1 MISKNNRI
9 KRMEA
14 TSERKQH
21 HGIRTLSVGA
31 VSVLLGTT
39 LWISIPTSTVHA
51 DEINIDDNQPK
62 TNLESNESASTD
74 HVEKVIVE
82 QNQSSSEGAQQDIN
96 AANDVSAQNDQK
108 SVNKINDEIIKNE
121 NVDADIKIN
130 TDNSHAETS
139 YSQTE
144 SQEII
149 ENKQKTD
156 VEKNKTQTTDNITPV
171 EQTGNSSENTSTNL
185 TTQSPVDNSTNN
197 DVNVNNSNLADT
209 QAELIDS
216 NTQFYESSPLIDQIG
231 QQGKTTVNSSDNTSS
246 KLNIDDLS
254 PDLSDE
260 VLKANLTQGNQILLN
275 QSNSS
280 DTIAGKN
287 ADPTKQLEAMA
298 RTAPLV
304 AASPNADN
312 YTTVNNYND
321 LQRAVSNYSVSGV
334 NIDGD
339 IYVFGNL
346 TINRAFTIKGT
357 NNAKLNLNQNA
368 IINNS
373 TLTLEDITVNGSIM
387 GNGTVNIKGDVIS
400 NVNES
405 NGYTLT
411 NSEKTAPGVKV
422 NWTQTK
428 GYNIQSS
435 TVNVD
440 DNASLTI
447 NRSSVGD
454 GIHLLSNGI
463 INVGNYSQLTIN
475 MNTNNELGTGATAR
489 YHDAGIFAESNGSFT
504 TGYKSVVTLNTS
516 IGQEIAMTGVR
527 PNVTDNDRFG
537 GYTRDRANGAGQINL
552 GQYSTLNFTGRD
564 GVILGN
570 NSNFNV
576 GEYANVHFENKGR
589 GVALDLAN
597 NSNINI
603 ADHAVTYFHSVG
615 KNTTNAIGVVVGPSG
630 SYEGYNYIGVNEAG
644 NITIGEDA
652 TFRVIMENRGDNAW
666 DDVISLDSQ
675 LTTTNAAFTSKK
687 GAIVDIRDDNTNFYA
702 ELISFPLGAAN
713 SRIDIQDPLL
723 LNLQRYS
730 AGGETTGWSWWGSY

>member
-14 TSERKQH
+14 ASERKQH

-121 NVDADIKIN
+121 NVDADIKTN

-139 YSQTE
+139 YGQTE

-171 EQTGNSSENTSTNL
+171 EQTGNSSENTSTNV
-185 TTQSPVDNSTNN
+185 TTQSTVDNSTNN

-287 ADPTKQLEAMA
+287 ADLTKQLEAMA
-298 RTAPLV
+298 RIATLV
-304 AASPNADN
+304 TASPNADN

-422 NWTQTK
+422 NWTQIK

-447 NRSSVGD
+447 NRSFVGD

-463 INVGNYSQLTIN
+463 VNVGNYSQLTIN
-475 MNTNNELGTGATAR
+475 MNTNNELGTRATAR

-516 IGQEIAMTGVR
+516 IGQGIAMTGVR

-589 GVALDLAN
+589 GVL
-597 NSNINI
+597 
-603 ADHAVTYFHSVG
+603 
-615 KNTTNAIGVVVGPSG
+615 
-630 SYEGYNYIGVNEAG
+630 
-644 NITIGEDA
+644 
-652 TFRVIMENRGDNAW
+652 
-666 DDVISLDSQ
+666 
-675 LTTTNAAFTSKK
+675 
-687 GAIVDIRDDNTNFYA
+687 
-702 ELISFPLGAAN
+702 LI
-713 SRIDIQDPLL
+713 
-723 LNLQRYS
+723 
-730 AGGETTGWSWWGSY
+730 

>member
-121 NVDADIKIN
+121 NVDADIKTN

-139 YSQTE
+139 YGQTE

-171 EQTGNSSENTSTNL
+171 EQTGNSSENTSTNV

-231 QQGKTTVNSSDNTSS
+231 QQGKTTVNSSNNTSS

-280 DTIAGKN
+280 DTMAGKN

-298 RTAPLV
+298 RTATLV

-411 NSEKTAPGVKV
+411 NSEKATPGVKV

-463 INVGNYSQLTIN
+463 VNVGN
-475 MNTNNELGTGATAR
+475 
-489 YHDAGIFAESNGSFT
+489 
-504 TGYKSVVTLNTS
+504 
-516 IGQEIAMTGVR
+516 
-527 PNVTDNDRFG
+527 
-537 GYTRDRANGAGQINL
+537 
-552 GQYSTLNFTGRD
+552 
-564 GVILGN
+564 
-570 NSNFNV
+570 
-576 GEYANVHFENKGR
+576 
-589 GVALDLAN
+589 
-597 NSNINI
+597 
-603 ADHAVTYFHSVG
+603 
-615 KNTTNAIGVVVGPSG
+615 
-630 SYEGYNYIGVNEAG
+630 
-644 NITIGEDA
+644 
-652 TFRVIMENRGDNAW
+652 
-666 DDVISLDSQ
+666 
-675 LTTTNAAFTSKK
+675 
-687 GAIVDIRDDNTNFYA
+687 
-702 ELISFPLGAAN
+702 
-713 SRIDIQDPLL
+713 
-723 LNLQRYS
+723 
-730 AGGETTGWSWWGSY
+730 